1 MVSSFLYDGGD
12 KGGLN
17 RSPVAQFI
25 EQLKIVVIVDR
36 IVKLWGPQISEVVP
50 DLCRRIEVGMP
61 EGGRSF
67 LLSPD
72 LGETIQPP
80 GYQEATRFQQTI
92 DLFKECIDIL
102 RELKQG
108 DGRNQFKP
116 PVGKGEMR
124 GICFNP

>member
-50 DLCRRIEVGMP
+50 DLCRCVEMSLT
-61 EGGRSF
+61 ESGRTF

-72 LGETIQPP
+72 LGETVQPSDN
-80 GYQEATRFQQTI
+80 QKATGFQQAAY
-92 DLFKECIDIL
+92 LA
-102 RELKQG
+102 
-108 DGRNQFKP
+108 
-116 PVGKGEMR
+116 
-124 GICFNP
+124 